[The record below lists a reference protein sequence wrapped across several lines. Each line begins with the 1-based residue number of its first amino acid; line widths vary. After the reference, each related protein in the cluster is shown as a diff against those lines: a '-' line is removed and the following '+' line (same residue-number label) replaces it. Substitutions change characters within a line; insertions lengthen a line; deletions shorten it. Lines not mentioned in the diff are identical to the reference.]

1 MSDSISMNHGVKI
14 QILLENLRLACHY
27 FVEVSNPACSR
38 VKKYHDN
45 GRIAFMR
52 TACGGKISKC
62 ELGICHFLGETNG
75 TEIWEPEEGA
85 ISGEDE
91 PEKEK
96 L

>member
-1 MSDSISMNHGVKI
+1 MSITMNHGVKI
-14 QILLENLRLACHY
+14 QILLENLRIACHY
-27 FVEVSNPACSR
+27 LVEVSKPACSR

-52 TACGGKISKC
+52 TACGGKISRC
-62 ELGICHFLGETNG
+62 ELGICHFLDEMNG

-85 ISGEDE
+85 IGGDE
-91 PEKEK
+91 PESEE